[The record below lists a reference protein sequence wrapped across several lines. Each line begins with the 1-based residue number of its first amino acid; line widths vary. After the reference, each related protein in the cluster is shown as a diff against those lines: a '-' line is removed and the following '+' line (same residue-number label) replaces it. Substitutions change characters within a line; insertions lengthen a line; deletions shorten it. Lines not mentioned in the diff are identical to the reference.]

1 MGVGRR
7 SPRICNGDVDSV
19 QMDTV
24 ILIVQLLVSVI
35 LVLIIL
41 AQVKEGSGGLF
52 GSAQSTVRTRR
63 GAEKTLFQLTIV
75 LSVVFLVVSIIVV
88 RL

>member
-1 MGVGRR
+1 
-7 SPRICNGDVDSV
+7 
-19 QMDTV
+19 MDTA
-24 ILIVQLLVSVI
+24 ILIIQLLVSVV

-41 AQVKEGSGGLF
+41 SQVKEGSGGLF

-63 GAEKTLFQLTIV
+63 GVEKTLFQITIV
-75 LSVVFLVVSIIVV
+75 LSIIFLVISIIVV

>member
-1 MGVGRR
+1 
-7 SPRICNGDVDSV
+7 
-19 QMDTV
+19 MDTI
-24 ILIVQLLVSVI
+24 ILFVQLLIS
-35 LVLIIL
+35 LVLVLVIL

-52 GSAQSTVRTRR
+52 GAAQSTVRTRR

-75 LSVVFLVVSIIVV
+75 LSAVFLILSIVVV

>member
-1 MGVGRR
+1 
-7 SPRICNGDVDSV
+7 
-19 QMDTV
+19 MDTA
-24 ILIVQLLVSVI
+24 ILIVQLLVSVV

-41 AQVKEGSGGLF
+41 SQVKEGSGGLF

-63 GAEKTLFQLTIV
+63 GVEKTLFQITIV
-75 LSVVFLVVSIIVV
+75 LSIIFLVISIVVV

>member
-1 MGVGRR
+1 
-7 SPRICNGDVDSV
+7 
-19 QMDTV
+19 MDTA

-41 AQVKEGSGGLF
+41 SQVKEGSGGLF

-63 GAEKTLFQLTIV
+63 GVEKTLFQITIV
-75 LSVVFLVVSIIVV
+75 LAIVFLIISIIVV

>member
-1 MGVGRR
+1 
-7 SPRICNGDVDSV
+7 
-19 QMDTV
+19 MDTA
-24 ILIVQLLVSVI
+24 ILIVQLLVSVV

-41 AQVKEGSGGLF
+41 SQVKEGSGGLF

-63 GAEKTLFQLTIV
+63 GVEKTLFQITIV
-75 LSVVFLVVSIIVV
+75 LAIIFLVISIVVV

>member
-1 MGVGRR
+1 MET
-7 SPRICNGDVDSV
+7 I
-19 QMDTV
+19 
-24 ILIVQLLVSVI
+24 ILIVQLVISLV

-63 GAEKTLFQLTIV
+63 GAEKTLFQLTII
-75 LSVVFLVVSIIVV
+75 LAIVFLGLSIAVV
-88 RL
+88 RLLP

>member
-1 MGVGRR
+1 
-7 SPRICNGDVDSV
+7 
-19 QMDTV
+19 MDTI
-24 ILIVQLLVSVI
+24 ILIVQLLVSAV
-35 LVLIIL
+35 LVLTIL

-63 GAEKTLFQLTIV
+63 GAEKTLFQFTIILSAVFIV
-75 LSVVFLVVSIIVV
+75 LSIIVV

>member
-1 MGVGRR
+1 
-7 SPRICNGDVDSV
+7 
-19 QMDTV
+19 MDTA
-24 ILIVQLLVSVI
+24 ILIIQLLVSVV

-41 AQVKEGSGGLF
+41 SQVKEGSGGLF

-63 GAEKTLFQLTIV
+63 GVEKTLFQITIV
-75 LSVVFLVVSIIVV
+75 LSIVFLAVSIIVV

>member
-1 MGVGRR
+1 
-7 SPRICNGDVDSV
+7 
-19 QMDTV
+19 MDTA
-24 ILIVQLLVSVI
+24 ILIVQLLISVI

-52 GSAQSTVRTRR
+52 GGGQSTVRTRR
-63 GAEKTLFQLTIV
+63 GAEKTLFQITIG
-75 LSVVFLVVSIIVV
+75 LSVVFLVLSIVVV

>member
-1 MGVGRR
+1 
-7 SPRICNGDVDSV
+7 
-19 QMDTV
+19 MDTA
-24 ILIVQLLVSVI
+24 ILVVQLLVSVI
-35 LVLIIL
+35 LLLIIL

-75 LSVVFLVVSIIVV
+75 LSAVFLILSIVVV

>member
-1 MGVGRR
+1 
-7 SPRICNGDVDSV
+7 
-19 QMDTV
+19 MDTV
-24 ILIVQLLVSVI
+24 ILIVQLLISVI

-52 GSAQSTVRTRR
+52 GGGQSTVRTRR
-63 GAEKTLFQLTIV
+63 GAEKTLFQITIV
-75 LSVVFLVVSIIVV
+75 LAVVFLVLSIVVV

>member
-1 MGVGRR
+1 
-7 SPRICNGDVDSV
+7 
-19 QMDTV
+19 MDTA

-41 AQVKEGSGGLF
+41 SQVKEGSGGLF

-63 GAEKTLFQLTIV
+63 GVEKTLFQITIV
-75 LSVVFLVVSIIVV
+75 LSIVFLAISIIVV

>member
-1 MGVGRR
+1 ME
-7 SPRICNGDVDSV
+7 
-19 QMDTV
+19 TA

-41 AQVKEGSGGLF
+41 SQVKEGSGGLF

-63 GAEKTLFQLTIV
+63 GVEKTLFQFTIILAIIFLAISIVIVV
-75 LSVVFLVVSIIVV
+75 LS
-88 RL
+88 

>member
-1 MGVGRR
+1 
-7 SPRICNGDVDSV
+7 
-19 QMDTV
+19 MDTA
-24 ILIVQLLVSVI
+24 ILVVQLLVSVI
-35 LVLIIL
+35 LLLIIL

-63 GAEKTLFQLTIV
+63 GAEKTLFQLTIL
-75 LSVVFLVVSIIVV
+75 LSVVFLGLSIVVV

>member
-1 MGVGRR
+1 
-7 SPRICNGDVDSV
+7 
-19 QMDTV
+19 MDTA
-24 ILIVQLLVSVI
+24 ILVVQLLVSVI
-35 LVLIIL
+35 LLLIIL

-63 GAEKTLFQLTIV
+63 GAEKTMFQLTIL
-75 LSVVFLVVSIIVV
+75 LSVVFLGLSIVVV

>member
-1 MGVGRR
+1 
-7 SPRICNGDVDSV
+7 
-19 QMDTV
+19 MDTA
-24 ILIVQLLVSVI
+24 ILIVQLLVSAI
-35 LVLIIL
+35 LLLIIL

-63 GAEKTLFQLTIV
+63 GAEKTLFQLTIS
-75 LSVVFLVVSIIVV
+75 LSVVFIALSIVVV

>member
-1 MGVGRR
+1 
-7 SPRICNGDVDSV
+7 
-19 QMDTV
+19 MDTA

-63 GAEKTLFQLTIV
+63 GAEKTLFQFTII
-75 LSVVFLVVSIIVV
+75 LSVVFLVISIVVVRVV

>member
-1 MGVGRR
+1 
-7 SPRICNGDVDSV
+7 
-19 QMDTV
+19 MDTA

-52 GSAQSTVRTRR
+52 GAAQSTVRTRR
-63 GAEKTLFQLTIV
+63 GAEKTLFQLTII
-75 LSVVFLVVSIIVV
+75 LSIIFLVVSIIIVRVV
-88 RL
+88 EL

>member
-1 MGVGRR
+1 
-7 SPRICNGDVDSV
+7 
-19 QMDTV
+19 MDTA
-24 ILIVQLLVSVI
+24 ILIVQLLVSAI
-35 LVLIIL
+35 LLLIIL

-63 GAEKTLFQLTIV
+63 GAEKTLFQLTIL
-75 LSVVFLVVSIIVV
+75 LSVVFIALSIVVV

>member
-1 MGVGRR
+1 
-7 SPRICNGDVDSV
+7 
-19 QMDTV
+19 MDTA

-41 AQVKEGSGGLF
+41 SQVKEGSGGLF

-63 GAEKTLFQLTIV
+63 GVEKTLFQMTIV
-75 LSVVFLVVSIIVV
+75 LSIIFLVISIIVV

>member
-1 MGVGRR
+1 
-7 SPRICNGDVDSV
+7 
-19 QMDTV
+19 MDTV
-24 ILIVQLLVSVI
+24 ILIVQLLVSVA
-35 LVLIIL
+35 LGLIIL

-63 GAEKTLFQLTIV
+63 GADKTLFQLTIV
-75 LSVVFLVVSIIVV
+75 LAVVFLVISIIVV

>member
-1 MGVGRR
+1 
-7 SPRICNGDVDSV
+7 
-19 QMDTV
+19 MDTA
-24 ILIVQLLVSVI
+24 ILIVQLLVSVV

-41 AQVKEGSGGLF
+41 SQVKEGSGGLF

-63 GAEKTLFQLTIV
+63 GVEKTLFQITIV
-75 LSVVFLVVSIIVV
+75 LSIVFLVISVIVV

>member
-1 MGVGRR
+1 
-7 SPRICNGDVDSV
+7 
-19 QMDTV
+19 MDTA
-24 ILIVQLLVSVI
+24 ILVVQLLVSVV

-41 AQVKEGSGGLF
+41 SQVKEGSGGLF

-63 GAEKTLFQLTIV
+63 GVEKTLFQITIV
-75 LSVVFLVVSIIVV
+75 LSIIFLVISIVVV

>member
-1 MGVGRR
+1 
-7 SPRICNGDVDSV
+7 
-19 QMDTV
+19 MDTA
-24 ILIVQLLVSVI
+24 ILIVQLLISVI

-75 LSVVFLVVSIIVV
+75 LSVVFLVLSIVVV